1 MRHILASSLMLSS
14 MLIPA
19 VAHATSSPD
28 DATAPTPNLRVS
40 TGVIAPSL
48 VGPISIQ
55 MPDNLA
61 SSFKSM
67 DTQVDL
73 SLTVDSN
80 GLPQNVKVV
89 KSFSP
94 IIDAHMIDTV
104 SQMHFRPATIDNHP
118 TAVDLDLTVNVAR

>member
-28 DATAPTPNLRVS
+28 DATAPTSNLRVS
-40 TGVIAPSL
+40 TGVSAPSI
-48 VGPISIQ
+48 VGPIAIQ
-55 MPDNLA
+55 LPENMSA
-61 SSFKSM
+61 SFVQT
-67 DTQVDL
+67 DTQIGL

-89 KSFSP
+89 KSSNPF
-94 IIDAHMIDTV
+94 IDARIVDAV
-104 SQMHFRPATIDNHP
+104 QKSHFRPGTIDE
-118 TAVDLDLTVNVAR
+118 TAIPVELNLTVSVLR

>member
-89 KSFSP
+89 KSSNPFL
-94 IIDAHMIDTV
+94 DARVVDAIQK
-104 SQMHFRPATIDNHP
+104 SHFRPGN
-118 TAVDLDLTVNVAR
+118 LDDTDIPVEMNLTVTVSH